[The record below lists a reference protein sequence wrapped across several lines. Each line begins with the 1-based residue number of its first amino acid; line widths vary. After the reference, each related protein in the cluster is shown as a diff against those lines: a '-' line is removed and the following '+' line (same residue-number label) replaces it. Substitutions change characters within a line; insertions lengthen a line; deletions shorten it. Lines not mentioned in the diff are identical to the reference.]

1 MFQLINQILLQ
12 FTNCFKREATRRWF
26 VVLVLG
32 FMMRGNHRG
41 ITSTISDMRL
51 KPEKYHCMLNFF
63 RSDAYEVDDLYK
75 HWIGI
80 VMERGDDI
88 LRISGRVVM
97 LGDHIKIGK
106 EGRRMPDIQ
115 ILHQESE
122 NACKG
127 EFIAGHTFAQI
138 SAVITNGKVSRSLP
152 LITEPQ
158 KSPPKIPGTNKPDGD
173 TLVVQMLKLGAKAA
187 EYANLDDPAII
198 ALDAYFSKS
207 TAFAVS
213 KIKLAASGKPLIRI
227 VTRAQDS
234 YTGYMPVE
242 QKLDPSP
249 GRPRKYG
256 EKIKLKELF
265 NDMSTFEETTLTLYG
280 KETKVKY
287 QCLDLLWKPL
297 GETIRFV
304 AVEMD
309 RGRCV
314 LMTDDFTLTP
324 EEIITIYCLRFK
336 IETSFDEQK
345 NDLGCFS
352 YRFWTMSLD
361 KRSRRKAN
369 VTQDDEAQKVIAAKK
384 AIASF
389 VCLGTLAS
397 GILTIIAFSHNREI
411 WKRYPGWIR
420 TLRADVPSA
429 SVSREA
435 LSHGFHA
442 LLRQFPSLD
451 VSNIVTLFLRDS
463 DYLYSYLDF
472 SDFNNAA

>member
-12 FTNCFKREATRRWF
+12 FINCFKREATWRWF

-32 FMMRGNHRG
+32 FMIRSKHRG

-51 KPEKYHCMLNFF
+51 KPEIYHCALNYF
-63 RSDAYEVDDLYK
+63 RSDAYEVNDLYEK
-75 HWIGI
+75 WIEI
-80 VMERGDDI
+80 VKERDDV

-97 LGDHIKIGK
+97 LGDHIKISK

-122 NACKG
+122 NAGKG

-138 SAVITNGKVSRSLP
+138 SAVITNGKTSRSLP

-158 KSPPKIPGTNKPDGD
+158 KSPPKIPGTNKPNGD
-173 TLVVQMLKLGAKAA
+173 TLVVQMLNLGAKAA
-187 EYANLDDPAII
+187 EYAKLDEPAII

-207 TAFAVS
+207 TAFDVS
-213 KIKLAASGKPLIRI
+213 KKKLTAFGKSLIRI

-234 YTGYMPVE
+234 YTGYLPCE
-242 QKLDPSP
+242 PKPTPSR

-256 EKIKLKELF
+256 EKIKLKDLF
-265 NDMSTFEETTLTLYG
+265 NDMAAFDETTLTLYG

-287 QCLDLLWKPL
+287 RCLDLLWKPL

-304 AVEMD
+304 AVETD

-336 IETSFDEQK
+336 IETGFDEQK

-352 YRFWTMSLD
+352 YHFWTMALD
-361 KRSRRKAN
+361 KRGRRKAS
-369 VTQDDEAQKVIAAKK
+369 VSQDDEARKVIAAKK
-384 AIASF
+384 AISSF

-397 GILTIIAFSHNREI
+397 GILTLIAFSHNREI
-411 WKRYPGWIR
+411 WQRYPGWVK
-420 TLRADVPSA
+420 TLRSDIPSA
-429 SVSREA
+429 SASREA
-435 LSHGFHA
+435 LSHHFHA
-442 LLRQFPSLD
+442 LLHQFPNLAI
-451 VSNIVTLFLRDS
+451 SNIVTPLLRHS
-463 DYLYSYLDF
+463 DYLYSNFCF
-472 SDFNNAA
+472 SNLKNTA